1 MTRMLIVYKKGE
13 ERTRRMQ
20 AVAAATET
28 DETGV
33 INLLT
38 PVHSSEGE
46 SDVEWESM
54 DEEAARRDGLVRY
67 MRRQRRQRHMRA
79 AGGRESGRKQR
90 AAPSWQI
97 QRERRKQAWHTRNKQ
112 ARRRQW

>member
-1 MTRMLIVYKKGE
+1 MSNGRAWTRKQQGE
-13 ERTRRMQ
+13 M
-20 AVAAATET
+20 
-28 DETGV
+28 
-33 INLLT
+33 
-38 PVHSSEGE
+38 
-46 SDVEWESM
+46 
-54 DEEAARRDGLVRY
+54 VRY
-67 MRRQRRQRHMRA
+67 VRRQRRQRHMRA